1 MGLKMRHIKR
11 SSFLS
16 RGGGSWKDP
25 ERIGQYALLCVLY
38 FAGLLA
44 FQKFTGLLDPVV
56 SKPQLAPASADRQ
69 LYTAEDARSFL
80 RAFDEAE
87 DRPKRSHLFRHLL
100 ANEETEGGGGGGE
113 EKAGNSSED
122 DAAPKNQS
130 AKISKK
136 ADEPD
141 PLFPPD
147 LFSIEERQDG
157 WVILY
162 ILGLVYMFVA
172 LAIVCDEGRDSIDN
186 LTF

>member
-1 MGLKMRHIKR
+1 MRHIKR

-44 FQKFTGLLDPVV
+44 FQKFTGLLDPV
-56 SKPQLAPASADRQ
+56 SKPQLAAAGADRGQ

-80 RAFDEAE
+80 RAFDQAE

-100 ANEETEGGGGGGE
+100 ANEETEGGGGGGGGE
-113 EKAGNSSED
+113 ENKAGNSSED

-172 LAIVCDEGRDSIDN
+172 LAIVCDEGRYSIHGQ
-186 LTF
+186 F